1 MKEKLKLFWH
11 RFFRVSVIIK
21 GVDGVLDLV
30 SSWFLFF
37 SATNPIATALPFL
50 FRRELL
56 EDPEDFIANWLIGA
70 SQKVLPETLTFIAV
84 YLLIHGLVKISLAL
98 ALLSKHYRVYQVAG
112 IVLAAFIGYQIY
124 RFTHT
129 HSLALLLV
137 TIYDVIILSL
147 IYPEAKNLK
156 TKTP

>member
-1 MKEKLKLFWH
+1 MP
-11 RFFRVSVIIK
+11 RAII
-21 GVDGVLDLV
+21 DTE
-30 SSWFLFF
+30 SSRP
-37 SATNPIATALPFL
+37 AYVRRTAL
-50 FRRELL
+50 RW
-56 EDPEDFIANWLIGA
+56 A
-70 SQKVLPETLTFIAV
+70 AV
-84 YLLIHGLVKISLAL
+84 AVIL
-98 ALLSKHYRVYQVAG
+98 
-112 IVLAAFIGYQIY
+112 VLAAFIGYQIY